1 MIKENVSQQLKDALK
16 AHDELRLST
25 TRMLLSAINYDRINK
40 MHELSEAEE
49 IDVVRKEAKKRSD
62 AIEMYEKAGETERA
76 EKEKLELA
84 ILNEF
89 LPKGLS
95 TEELTAIVDKAI
107 ATAGSDF
114 GAIMKLVMAQTQGR
128 ADGRVISEMVRAKLQ

>member
-25 TRMLLSAINYDRINK
+25 MRMLLSAINYDRINK